1 MTIHRLARASHPHR
15 AKAVHIPPVDKTTLP
30 GFTPFRVAHV
40 DSYGRPGVYADQTG
54 AFQARLG
61 THGQP
66 LAVAFTA
73 GLGVDTDGSGP
84 HHGDKTSSKNTS
96 LRVGKHSANADL
108 LPYVALPPGLAKA
121 MGASLGDVV
130 RVTGPN
136 GKTAFALYAD
146 NSDNRASRKVGEGS
160 RAVLQDLGYSGT
172 VLDPNKGGL
181 GGGVQFVVFPGSGQ
195 TLGTTKGGFPSNAQ
209 VQRWGQQLA
218 GERLGES

>member
-1 MTIHRLARASHPHR
+1 
-15 AKAVHIPPVDKTTLP
+15 
-30 GFTPFRVAHV
+30 V
-40 DSYGRPGVYADQTG
+40 DSHGRAGVFADQTG

-61 THGQP
+61 THGEP
-66 LAVAFTA
+66 VAVAFTA
-73 GLGVDTDGSGP
+73 GFAVDTDGSGP
-84 HHGDKTSSKNTS
+84 HHGDKTASKNTS
-96 LRVGKHSANADL
+96 LRVGKRSANADL

-136 GKTAFALYAD
+136 GKTAFALYGD

-160 RAVLQDLGYSGT
+160 RALLQDLGYSGT

-181 GGGVQFVVFPGSGQ
+181 DGGVQFVVFPGSGRA
-195 TLGTTKGGFPSNAQ
+195 LGTTRGGFPSDAQ